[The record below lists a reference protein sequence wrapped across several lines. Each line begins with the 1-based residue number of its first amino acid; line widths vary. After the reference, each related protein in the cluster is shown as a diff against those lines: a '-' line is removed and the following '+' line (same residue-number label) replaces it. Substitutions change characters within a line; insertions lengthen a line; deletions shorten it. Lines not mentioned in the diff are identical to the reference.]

1 MELSLINNGIENSFK
16 EELFNRWISFLDVSS
31 KTTETY
37 NKAIKQ
43 FICYLHNNNINQPT
57 RQTVLNYKEYL
68 KQSEL
73 KPTTIQC
80 YITAV
85 KLFFHWT
92 KQENIYP
99 DVADKIKGAKL
110 TTEHKKDYL
119 TTTQVSNLLNSID
132 TNTIKGIRDF
142 AILSLMIT
150 TGLRTIEIIR
160 ANIEDFRTLGDFTVL
175 YIQGKGREDKSEYVK
190 IPTEVETFIRKYLT
204 TRKNK
209 NSNEPLFT
217 SIAHRNTEQ
226 RLTTRSISRIVKEH
240 LISCGLNSDRISA
253 HSLRHTTATLNLM
266 NGGTLEETRQLLRHT
281 SINTTLIYSHNLDRI
296 KNNSELRVAK
306 AIFNNQI

>member
-1 MELSLINNGIENSFK
+1 MELSLINNGIENSFR

-80 YITAV
+80 YITTV

-160 ANIEDFRTLGDFTVL
+160 ANIEDFRTLGDFKVL

-190 IPTEVETFIRKYLT
+190 ISTEVETFIRKYLT